1 MRRTKLLGAA
11 AAALLVVSAGA
22 ANAQSIVNGGF
33 ESPDQLGS
41 FAQIDAPSNFITG
54 WTISSG
60 SVDLIND
67 YWASYDGG
75 QSLDLSGLGA
85 GTIYQDF
92 MISQAGSYNLFFAMA
107 SNPDGVAAMR
117 QMNVSF
123 GLSGGTMQTQLFS
136 FDATGRSKT
145 NMGWELKNMLVDAAA
160 AGSYRIQFTSLENNP
175 FGPAIDGVSISA
187 VTATP
192 EPATLALLGSGLLA
206 LGGMGLRRRARGQ
219 S

>member
-1 MRRTKLLGAA
+1 MRRTRLLAA
-11 AAALLVVSAGA
+11 AATALLVVSAGA
-22 ANAQSIVNGGF
+22 ADAQTIVNGGF
-33 ESPDQLGS
+33 ESPDQPGN
-41 FAQIDAPSNFITG
+41 FGQIDAPSNVISG
-54 WTISSG
+54 WTISGG
-60 SVDLIND
+60 SVDLIHD
-67 YWASYDGG
+67 YWTPYDGT
-75 QSLDLSGLGA
+75 QSLDMSGMGA

-92 MISQAGSYNLFFAMA
+92 TISQAGSYNIFFAMA
-107 SNPDGVAAMR
+107 ANPDGGAAIR

-136 FDATGRSKT
+136 FDATGKSKT

-175 FGPAIDGVSISA
+175 FGPALDGVSISA

-206 LGGMGLRRRARGQ
+206 LGGIGLRRRARAEA
-219 S
+219 